1 MMMLLRSA
9 GGGSRGRRARIS
21 SLSNNAETK
30 NGRQQENE
38 FLHIN
43 KVGAN
48 RDLSYIRLLAPVS
61 PERSIGPRQETK
73 FRRRQLN

>member
-9 GGGSRGRRARIS
+9 GSRSRGRRGRIS

-30 NGRQQENE
+30 NGRQQGIE

-48 RDLSYIRLLAPVS
+48 RDFILYQVL
-61 PERSIGPRQETK
+61 
-73 FRRRQLN
+73 